1 MIKRSDLETPR
12 TVDEMQELIRSFSK
26 DRTYS
31 NEDIHRRRGI
41 IKTLLEEYQPLSALS
56 SHLNAR
62 SAHLTARSHEG
73 PDGIIQLQ
81 SNKQLG
87 VQITVADQ
95 SSALEFGCKRTST
108 QEAHTRE
115 RLSRG
120 QPTFANTKKLRDRTT
135 GQIVECGRVLT
146 TREARLRGQVQ
157 AAVTAIQ
164 KKREKFHKGTEG
176 LLVVTRIS
184 LHDLGINYSWKQDL
198 KKRVEDLGAIP
209 YKRLYLANG
218 DELIPLIE

>member
-1 MIKRSDLETPR
+1 MIKRSGLETPR
-12 TVDEMQELIRSFSK
+12 TVDEMEELLRSFSK
-26 DRTYS
+26 DRTNS
-31 NEDIHRRRGI
+31 NEDVHRRHGI
-41 IKTLLEEYQPLSALS
+41 IKTLLEEYQPLFTLAC
-56 SHLNAR
+56 HLNAR

-81 SNKQLG
+81 SSKQLG
-87 VQITVADQ
+87 VQITVANQ
-95 SSALEFGCKRTST
+95 SP
-108 QEAHTRE
+108 QEALTRE

-120 QPTFANTKKLRDRTT
+120 QPTFATTKKLKDRTT

-146 TREARLRGQVQ
+146 KREARLRGQVQ
-157 AAVTAIQ
+157 AVVIAIE
-164 KKREKFHKGTEG
+164 KKREKFHEGTEA

-184 LHDLGINYSWKQDL
+184 LHDSGINYSWKQDL
-198 KKRVEDLGAIP
+198 KKRVEDLGTIP